1 MTESFRSLWVI
12 LGPTLFECAV
22 DSFANKLLIVQRQ
35 AETLLNRHQVSED
48 PTGAQQSFL
57 LRGGHFIG
65 VRWEQGDWQA
75 EWAFQSGDELVLKC
89 EGREQQRIALQF
101 SAANQSAET
110 SERRAA

>member
-1 MTESFRSLWVI
+1 M
-12 LGPTLFECAV
+12 

-35 AETLLNRHQVSED
+35 AETHLKRHSGSED
-48 PTGAQQSFL
+48 SAGIQQSFL
-57 LRGGHFIG
+57 LRAGHFVG

-75 EWAFQSGDELVLKC
+75 EWTFQGNELVLQC

-101 SAANQSAET
+101 PVSSQLQET